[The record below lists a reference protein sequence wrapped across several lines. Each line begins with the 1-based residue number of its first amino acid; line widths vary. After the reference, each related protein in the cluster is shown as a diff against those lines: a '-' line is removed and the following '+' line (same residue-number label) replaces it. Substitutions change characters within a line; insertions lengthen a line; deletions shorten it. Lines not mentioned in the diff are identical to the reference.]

1 MLNKIK
7 KTSDFTVSKFRKFI
21 RKRAIKRVNKNI
33 AYQGKTT
40 ADYTK
45 DQLRDLI
52 KGEEKDIISG
62 LKWSVGAT
70 ALFAIFGI
78 AKF

>member
-7 KTSDFTVSKFRKFI
+7 NTSDLTVSKFRKFI
-21 RKRAIKRVNKNI
+21 RKRAIKKVNKNI
-33 AYQGKTT
+33 AYQGKKTS
-40 ADYTK
+40 DYTK

-52 KGEEKDIISG
+52 KREEKDIISG